1 MMKQMKILFTLV
13 AMLVFAFTA
22 KAQYFEVDGIVYA
35 SLQIR
40 QQRCNRTI
48 HCWATPTAE
57 PSPSHRQWNMVASP
71 IL

>member
-22 KAQYFEVDGIVYA
+22 KAQYFEVDGIVYGITA
-35 SLQIR
+35 NQTAAVQPYNTLL
-40 QQRCNRTI
+40 
-48 HCWATPTAE
+48 APTAE